1 MSTQHASRTVAVRL
15 IILVVAGAFVLSA
28 CRSLPPGFLAPDADP
43 TASPEPIDKTMC
55 ESGAE
60 LTSDIAFLRSLE
72 LSDDGL
78 VAVLV
83 AVDSALGEAR
93 VLADLAVEE
102 FGPMAIDLVL
112 ALEGL
117 RDTID
122 GLSQQETVGS
132 GIAEIGVSIA
142 EIGTAM
148 DQLTLELRD
157 PCPDK
162 ES

>member
-60 LTSDIAFLRSLE
+60 LATDIAFLRSLE

-117 RDTID
+117 RDTVD

-132 GIAEIGVSIA
+132 GIADIGVSIA

-148 DQLTLELRD
+148 DQLALELRD
-157 PCPDK
+157 PCPEE

>member
-1 MSTQHASRTVAVRL
+1 MNTQHTSRTTAVRL

-60 LTSDIAFLRSLE
+60 LATDIAFLRSLE

-102 FGPMAIDLVL
+102 LGPMAIDLVL

-117 RDTID
+117 RDTVD

-132 GIAEIGVSIA
+132 GIADIGVSIA